1 MKLAVVANNIEG
13 NYDGIGKHARLLAD
27 AMQKNG
33 IDISFYSGTTWN
45 KKKRELFY
53 SFEMSKA
60 FLRLIKDINEYEY
73 DYVLIEYPF
82 IEYNPL
88 ILIALLILFVR
99 TRFSRT
105 RIALSLHE
113 YNRVNKLRKLAIIGF
128 LALSDFAF
136 YTNKEYCEKFRL
148 LERKSYTRFIPGHI
162 NCPQGEKDYS
172 NRRFS
177 YFGLINGSK
186 AFEEM
191 LQAWKCFNKE
201 KKYQLDIATCSP
213 CNIDDYRKYNV
224 FLHSDLPDADVA
236 EMLFNS
242 SFTIIPS
249 KPNIALN
256 NGSFMAATLCGSIPI
271 GVLSDVVKSEG
282 FSIGSRTY
290 GLSDFVDSLQHAV
303 SLSNEDVKNLSV
315 KAHLFGKQYSF
326 DKLAK
331 EMISVF
337 ENFER

>member
-1 MKLAVVANNIEG
+1 MKLAIVANNIKG

-33 IDISFYSGTTWN
+33 VEIRFYSGITWN
-45 KKKRELFY
+45 KQKRELFY
-53 SFEMSKA
+53 SFEMSKSI
-60 FLRLIKDINEYEY
+60 LRLAKDVGKCRY
-73 DYVLIEYPF
+73 DYILIEYPF

-88 ILIALLILFVR
+88 ILIALLTLFIR
-99 TRFSRT
+99 TRFSKT

-113 YNRVNKLRKLAIIGF
+113 YNRVNRLRKLAIIGF

-148 LERKSYTRFIPGHI
+148 LERKSFTRFIPGHI

-201 KKYQLDIATCSP
+201 KKYQLDIATSSP
-213 CNIDDYRKYNV
+213 CNIDGYQEYNV
-224 FLHSDLPDADVA
+224 FLHADLPDADVA

-282 FSIGSRTY
+282 FSIESRTY
-290 GLSDFVDSLQHAV
+290 ELSDLVDCLQRAA
-303 SLSNEDVKNLSV
+303 SLSDDEIRKRSV
-315 KAHLFGKQYSF
+315 KAHLFGNQYSF

-331 EMISVF
+331 EMILVF
-337 ENFER
+337 EKFDK